1 MLAPI
6 VRVLTDDCSLFWSQ
20 RWIPTG
26 GISDASRMHVEN
38 SSRKPSLCRLAQPFG
53 DTRGPAPLCRVW
65 TQILLQRKVGRSYLP
80 ECRTSDRPLQALR
93 HRKVVEREDDS
104 ARYRVTQPVHT
115 THRSA
120 ICKQTHSHCTLLIP
134 ANSDLIGRN
143 VLFIPRHST
152 DPDHLIK
159 AVFTQIGDPPESSA
173 SHSASIKTLATRLGP
188 LLLSPAIM
196 LAQSTRRQHIAQ
208 QSIPS
213 PPSSHLAYPQAPQ
226 QFAAQQQQQIY
237 DQKLLHDYLE
247 SQQQTFGN
255 QSASNAPN
263 PYMTTAYTDF
273 ANPAIRIQQ
282 STPTPQLSQNGFA
295 QSSMLSTNSNG
306 SGFDSWN
313 YGNVQ
318 SQSLQ
323 TPSHNQSRGHQ
334 RASSSSS
341 VGSSASQYQSV
352 GPAANYQ
359 YVMTAQED
367 SSFVAD
373 RLSRGFSNH
382 LPTPTHT
389 PTQESFMNA
398 NNFNNYSAAT
408 SMDQTMSAHMSMKQ
422 ALMEQ
427 GDDVPDFAHSARQ
440 SVSSYG
446 HDSPATPHTTHG
458 DEMDFKMPADTRQHT
473 VPKFE
478 RTYTDIAADN
488 FYDPNAV
495 AQSIAQTKP
504 AQSSLLSPY
513 RTNAN
518 ESVQRALQAAQYA
531 RSQSPSSNASR
542 GDSPFRKSSP
552 YRQPSHSFNSPM
564 VGTAAAARE
573 QNRTADAAYAMKP
586 QMPSSQESEPK
597 TISPKDALL
606 DYREADEDSKVSLF
620 PDGGANEYD
629 GQYGSGEQFRT
640 ATQSSFDT
648 PSSQSYQRESWATPQ
663 FTTNFSGSTAPSL
676 PSTASFNFVAP
687 SIQNNMP
694 SLPLSTTSQYRSA
707 PTNMSTVDQ
716 TPEFPAHLT
725 SMESSAS
732 EAEPSNSQSSELFL
746 HKPTSSDAASGTYSC
761 TYHGCSQRFETPQKL
776 QKHKREGHRNAN
788 LGTTMTSAAILE
800 RNSQAG
806 PHKCERINP
815 TTGKPCNTVFS
826 RPYDLTRH
834 EDTIHNGRK
843 QKVRC
848 ALCVEEKTF
857 SRNDALTRHMV
868 SQHATRKH

>member
-1 MLAPI
+1 MLAP
-6 VRVLTDDCSLFWSQ
+6 
-20 RWIPTG
+20 
-26 GISDASRMHVEN
+26 
-38 SSRKPSLCRLAQPFG
+38 
-53 DTRGPAPLCRVW
+53 
-65 TQILLQRKVGRSYLP
+65 
-80 ECRTSDRPLQALR
+80 
-93 HRKVVEREDDS
+93 
-104 ARYRVTQPVHT
+104 
-115 THRSA
+115 
-120 ICKQTHSHCTLLIP
+120 
-134 ANSDLIGRN
+134 
-143 VLFIPRHST
+143 
-152 DPDHLIK
+152 
-159 AVFTQIGDPPESSA
+159 
-173 SHSASIKTLATRLGP
+173 
-188 LLLSPAIM
+188 
-196 LAQSTRRQHIAQ
+196 STRRQHIAQ

-213 PPSSHLAYPQAPQ
+213 PPSSHLAYPQVPQ
-226 QFAAQQQQQIY
+226 QFAAQQQQQQLF

-255 QSASNAPN
+255 QAVSNAAN
-263 PYMTTAYTDF
+263 SFMTTAYTDF

-282 STPTPQLSQNGFA
+282 STPTPQLSQGGFS
-295 QSSMLSTNSNG
+295 QSPMLSTSSNG
-306 SGFDSWN
+306 SGLDSWN
-313 YGNVQ
+313 YGNIS

-323 TPSHNQSRGHQ
+323 TPSHNQNRGHQ

-341 VGSSASQYQSV
+341 VGSSASQYQAV
-352 GPAANYQ
+352 GPSGNYQ
-359 YVMTAQED
+359 YVPRSEHPPSRMTARVD
-367 SSFVAD
+367 SLTMAD
-373 RLSRGFSNH
+373 KRRRTFSNQM
-382 LPTPTHT
+382 PTPTQT
-389 PTQESFMNA
+389 PTQETFMNS
-398 NNFNNYSAAT
+398 NNFNNYSNAPS
-408 SMDQTMSAHMSMKQ
+408 SMDQTMAAHMSMKQ
-422 ALMEQ
+422 ALMDQ

-446 HDSPATPHTTHG
+446 HDSPATPHTSHG
-458 DEMDFKMPADTRQHT
+458 DDMDFKMPANGKNLRKVDSWLFSQFCTYDDFPDTRQHPA
-473 VPKFE
+473 PKFE

-495 AQSIAQTKP
+495 SQSIAQTKP

-513 RTNAN
+513 RTGTN
-518 ESVQRALQAAQYA
+518 ENVQRALQAAQYA
-531 RSQSPSSNASR
+531 RSQSPSSSASR
-542 GDSPFRKSSP
+542 GDSPFRKGSP
-552 YRQPSHSFNSPM
+552 YRQPSNSFNSPM

-573 QNRTADAAYAMKP
+573 QTRTADAAYAMKP

-606 DYREADEDSKVSLF
+606 DFREADEDSKVSLF
-620 PDGGANEYD
+620 PDSGASEYD
-629 GQYGSGEQFRT
+629 GQYNGGEQYRT

-648 PSSQSYQRESWATPQ
+648 PSSQSYQRDSWATPQ
-663 FTTNFSGSTAPSL
+663 FSTNFSASAAPSL
-676 PSTASFNFVAP
+676 PSSSSFNFVAP
-687 SIQNNMP
+687 SVQTNMH
-694 SLPLSTTSQYRSA
+694 SLPLSSTSQYRSA

-732 EAEPSNSQSSELFL
+732 EAEPSNSQSSERFL
-746 HKPTSSDAASGTYSC
+746 HKPTSSAADSGTYSC

-868 SQHATRKH
+868 RVHHATRKQYAQLC